1 MTCHPPLN
9 DIAPKSPYLYASSPE
24 VRWAI
29 VAGVPRSILIHDGQT
44 ARDIGLVYICSGYL
58 VEHGKVLLV
67 HHNRFDKWVPPGGHI
82 EPGESFAG
90 TAVREFKEE
99 TGLLVE
105 AISSQLDI
113 HPADANAT
121 PEPVP
126 FYVDIEREGFVTP
139 ALVQFF
145 YVQRQLNTREKAVQA
160 QLDEVHGAAWF
171 GLEDLDDLKTFE
183 QVRSLARFA
192 LLNYPVAAERA
203 EA

>member
-1 MTCHPPLN
+1 MAN
-9 DIAPKSPYLYASSPE
+9 
-24 VRWAI
+24 
-29 VAGVPRSILIHDGQT
+29 VPRSILIQDGRT
-44 ARDIGLVYICSGYL
+44 TRDTGFVYICSGYL
-58 VEHGKVLLV
+58 VEQGKVLLV

-105 AISSQLDI
+105 AISSQPAV

-126 FYVDIEREGFVTP
+126 FYADIEREGFATP

-145 YVQRQLNTREKAVQA
+145 YVRRQAGTREQAVAA
-160 QLDEVHGAAWF
+160 QLEEVHGADWF
-171 GLEDLDDLKTFE
+171 GLEDIDDLRTFE

-192 LLNYPVAAERA
+192 LLTYPDAAERA
-203 EA
+203 QP

>member
-1 MTCHPPLN
+1 M
-9 DIAPKSPYLYASSPE
+9 
-24 VRWAI
+24 RWAI
-29 VAGVPRSILIHDGQT
+29 VAGVSRSILIHDGQT
-44 ARDIGLVYICSGYL
+44 SHDVGLVYICSGYL

-99 TGLLVE
+99 TGLVVE
-105 AISSQLDI
+105 ALSSQPEI
-113 HPADANAT
+113 HPADSNAT

-126 FYVDIEREGFVTP
+126 FYVDVEREGFATP

-145 YVQRQLNTREKAVQA
+145 YVQRQPGTREQAVEA
-160 QLDEVHGAAWF
+160 QLEEVHGAAWF
-171 GLEDLDDLKTFE
+171 ALSDLDGLKTFD

-192 LLNYPVAAERA
+192 LLNFPAAAERA
-203 EA
+203 TQ

>member
-1 MTCHPPLN
+1 MG
-9 DIAPKSPYLYASSPE
+9 AA
-24 VRWAI
+24 
-29 VAGVPRSILIHDGQT
+29 
-44 ARDIGLVYICSGYL
+44 
-58 VEHGKVLLV
+58 
-67 HHNRFDKWVPPGGHI
+67 GGHI

-105 AISSQLDI
+105 AISSQPEI

-126 FYVDIEREGFVTP
+126 FYVDVEREGFATP

-145 YVQRQLNTREKAVQA
+145 FIQRRPGAQGQAVEA
-160 QLDEVHGAAWF
+160 QLEEVHGADWF
-171 GLEDLDDLKTFE
+171 GLEDLADLKTFD

-192 LLNYPVAAERA
+192 LLNHPVAGERA
-203 EA
+203 RP

>member
-1 MTCHPPLN
+1 M
-9 DIAPKSPYLYASSPE
+9 
-24 VRWAI
+24 
-29 VAGVPRSILIHDGQT
+29 PRSILIHDGHT

-58 VEHGKVLLV
+58 VEGGRVLLV

-99 TGLLVE
+99 TGLVVE
-105 AISSQLDI
+105 ALSSQPPVHSPDG
-113 HPADANAT
+113 NAT

-126 FYVDIEREGFVTP
+126 FYVDVEREGFITP

-145 YVQRQLNTREKAVQA
+145 YVRRAADSQGRPVEA

-171 GLEDLDDLKTFE
+171 GLEDLNGLKTFD

-192 LLNYPVAAERA
+192 LLNYPASEERA
-203 EA
+203 RV

>member
-1 MTCHPPLN
+1 M
-9 DIAPKSPYLYASSPE
+9 
-24 VRWAI
+24 
-29 VAGVPRSILIHDGQT
+29 VANVPRSILIHDGGIS
-44 ARDIGLVYICSGYL
+44 RDVGLVYICSGYL
-58 VEHGKVLLV
+58 VEHGRVLLV

-105 AISSQLDI
+105 AISSQPQI
-113 HPADANAT
+113 HAADANAT

-126 FYVDIEREGFVTP
+126 FYVDVEREGFATP

-145 YVQRQLNTREKAVQA
+145 YVQRQPDARGQAVEA
-160 QLDEVHGAAWF
+160 QLEEVHGAAWF
-171 GLEDLDDLKTFE
+171 GLEDLDDLKSFD

-192 LLNYPVAAERA
+192 LLNYPAVCERA
-203 EA
+203 GSQVLDQRPARR

>member
-1 MTCHPPLN
+1 M
-9 DIAPKSPYLYASSPE
+9 
-24 VRWAI
+24 
-29 VAGVPRSILIHDGQT
+29 PRSILIHDGWT
-44 ARDIGLVYICSGYL
+44 ARDVGLVYICSGYL
-58 VEHGKVLLV
+58 VERGKVLLV

-105 AISSQLDI
+105 AISSQPVI
-113 HPADANAT
+113 HPADDNAT

-126 FYVDIEREGFVTP
+126 FYTDIEREGFATP

-145 YVQRQLNTREKAVQA
+145 YVCRQEDTGEQAVEA
-160 QLDEVHGAAWF
+160 QLEEVHEARWF
-171 GLEDLDDLKTFE
+171 GLEDIATLPTFE

-192 LLNYPVAAERA
+192 LLNYPVASERA
-203 EA
+203 QA

>member
-1 MTCHPPLN
+1 MVT
-9 DIAPKSPYLYASSPE
+9 
-24 VRWAI
+24 
-29 VAGVPRSILIHDGQT
+29 GVPRSILIHDGQT

-58 VEHGKVLLV
+58 VERGKVLLV

-82 EPGESFAG
+82 EAGESFAG

-105 AISSQLDI
+105 AISSQPAI
-113 HPADANAT
+113 HPADDNAT

-126 FYVDIEREGFVTP
+126 FYVDIERQGFAIP

-145 YVQRQLNTREKAVQA
+145 YVRRQEGTGEQEVEA
-160 QLDEVHGAAWF
+160 QLEEVHGAGWF
-171 GLEDLDDLKTFE
+171 GLEALEQLPTFE

-192 LLNYPVAAERA
+192 LLNYPISSERA
-203 EA
+203 HA

>member
-1 MTCHPPLN
+1 
-9 DIAPKSPYLYASSPE
+9 
-24 VRWAI
+24 
-29 VAGVPRSILIHDGQT
+29 VADVPRSILIHDGKT
-44 ARDIGLVYICSGYL
+44 ARDVGLVYCCSGYL
-58 VEHGKVLLV
+58 VEGGKVLLV

-105 AISSQLDI
+105 AISSQPAV
-113 HPADANAT
+113 HPADHNAT

-126 FYVDIEREGFVTP
+126 FYVDIEREGFPTP

-145 YVQRQLNTREKAVQA
+145 YVQRQAGARKQAVEA
-160 QLDEVHGAAWF
+160 DLAEVHGAGWF
-171 GLEDLDDLKTFE
+171 GLDDIGALKTFD

-192 LLNYPVAAERA
+192 LLNYPRVEERA
-203 EA
+203 QP

>member
-1 MTCHPPLN
+1 M
-9 DIAPKSPYLYASSPE
+9 
-24 VRWAI
+24 
-29 VAGVPRSILIHDGQT
+29 PRSILIHDGQT

-58 VEHGKVLLV
+58 VERGKVLLV
-67 HHNRFDKWVPPGGHI
+67 HHNRFDRWVPPGGHI

-105 AISSQLDI
+105 AISSQPPI
-113 HPADANAT
+113 HPPDDNAT

-126 FYVDIEREGFVTP
+126 FYVDIEREGFATP

-145 YVQRQLNTREKAVQA
+145 FVRRQVGAGEQVVQA
-160 QLDEVHGAAWF
+160 QLDEVHGAGWF
-171 GLEDLDDLKTFE
+171 GLEDVEKLPTFE

-192 LLNYPVAAERA
+192 LLNYPLVSERA
-203 EA
+203 KA